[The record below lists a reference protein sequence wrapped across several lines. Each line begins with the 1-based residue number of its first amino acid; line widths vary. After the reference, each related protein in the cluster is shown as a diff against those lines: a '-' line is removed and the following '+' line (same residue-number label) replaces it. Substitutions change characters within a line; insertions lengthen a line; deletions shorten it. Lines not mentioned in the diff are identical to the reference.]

1 MHQYVPVRLQ
11 IFCKCLK
18 ARDLRESPVKETSPI
33 FPSFALSLAP
43 LKLMGAACGAP
54 CTDNLDAFNRACIE
68 QIQYSRQLR
77 HTEQEMVF
85 THRLEDSLKRSMR
98 TRRWISD
105 DGTGEE
111 LDRLSRELFLLQDL
125 DGDGLLGEDELV
137 QINLTIAV
145 LHHGDGA
152 DLVKVED
159 AYRAMFREKLN
170 PDGQAIQFGCFRKHL
185 RGVLNTLDT
194 DVLAQKMILE
204 QFVAEAAVAREVRS
218 QELEALHQ
226 SGLTFMC

>member
-1 MHQYVPVRLQ
+1 MRRGTEHRQMAICTCSTCIGEQRRASKHRSGSAGAYPGLMHQYVPVRLQ

-170 PDGQAIQFGCFRKHL
+170 PDGQ
-185 RGVLNTLDT
+185 
-194 DVLAQKMILE
+194 
-204 QFVAEAAVAREVRS
+204 VARLRTS
-218 QELEALHQ
+218 H
-226 SGLTFMC
+226 GLV

>member
-1 MHQYVPVRLQ
+1 
-11 IFCKCLK
+11 
-18 ARDLRESPVKETSPI
+18 
-33 FPSFALSLAP
+33 
-43 LKLMGAACGAP
+43 MGAACGAP

-68 QIQYSRQLR
+68 QVQYSRLR
-77 HTEQEMVF
+77 NTEQEMVF
-85 THRLEDSLKRSMR
+85 TQRLEDSLKRSMCA
-98 TRRWISD
+98 RRWID

-159 AYRAMFREKLN
+159 A
-170 PDGQAIQFGCFRKHL
+170 
-185 RGVLNTLDT
+185 
-194 DVLAQKMILE
+194 
-204 QFVAEAAVAREVRS
+204 
-218 QELEALHQ
+218 
-226 SGLTFMC
+226 